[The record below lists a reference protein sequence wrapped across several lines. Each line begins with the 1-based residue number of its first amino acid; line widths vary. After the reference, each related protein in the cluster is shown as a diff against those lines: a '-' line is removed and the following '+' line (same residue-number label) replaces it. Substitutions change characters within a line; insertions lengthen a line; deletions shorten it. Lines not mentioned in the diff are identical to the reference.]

1 VKKHLAYIIVFIGIL
16 TSCSGYDK
24 LLKSNDTELKY
35 KEAMNYYEKG
45 KYMKAY
51 SLLENVATHYKGTS
65 KSEHVLFMIAE
76 SYRKNEDY
84 ITAYNYYQTYTKT
97 FPNGPS
103 VDDCYFYCGMCYY
116 ELSPDPRLDQTDTK
130 KAIEEFELYLD
141 LFPNGKHV
149 LEVNEKIAELTD
161 KLVKKEYLS
170 SKLYYNLGNYL
181 GNNYLSAI
189 VTAESVLM
197 KYPNTT
203 YKEDLMILIL
213 RSKYEQAKHSV
224 EEKRK
229 QRFIETIDEY
239 YHFRSEFPNSKY
251 TKEVEKIFNH
261 ATQVVK

>member
-1 VKKHLAYIIVFIGIL
+1 
-16 TSCSGYDK
+16 
-24 LLKSNDTELKY
+24 
-35 KEAMNYYEKG
+35 
-45 KYMKAY
+45 
-51 SLLENVATHYKGTS
+51 
-65 KSEHVLFMIAE
+65 
-76 SYRKNEDY
+76 
-84 ITAYNYYQTYTKT
+84 
-97 FPNGPS
+97 
-103 VDDCYFYCGMCYY
+103 
-116 ELSPDPRLDQTDTK
+116 
-130 KAIEEFELYLD
+130 
-141 LFPNGKHV
+141 
-149 LEVNEKIAELTD
+149 ELTD

>member
-1 VKKHLAYIIVFIGIL
+1 
-16 TSCSGYDK
+16 
-24 LLKSNDTELKY
+24 
-35 KEAMNYYEKG
+35 MNYYEKG

-97 FPNGPS
+97 FPNGPN
-103 VDDCYFYCGMCYY
+103 VDDCYFYCGICYY